1 LAEPGEMIMKRNTGR
16 LLVWGGA
23 ALVAAYA
30 ADSGLMARAATPG
43 FTLRVEPPAELGAGL
58 AVSPGSGSEELA
70 FTSRFGVAGSFSIDH
85 TGSKSD
91 VMPRM
96 RWSRPLGSTL
106 AGAVVSS
113 DGWTFGITGGYG
125 GDDNGS
131 GTALLTPGGA
141 RARSGWSTGLEYDF
155 GPWQLG
161 GYYQFSHSD
170 MGFTPA
176 GQVESGYGLGANYN
190 VAPGLS
196 LFSEAFFYTDGLGR
210 APLAASQTGGS
221 GNSSLKSQT
230 GKLYVIGTHL
240 EW

>member
-1 LAEPGEMIMKRNTGR
+1 MIMKANAGR

-23 ALVAAYA
+23 ALLAALA
-30 ADSGLMARAATPG
+30 ADFGARAASPSQS
-43 FTLRVEPPAELGAGL
+43 FTTRVEPPAGLGAGL
-58 AVSPGSGSEELA
+58 AVIAATGPAELA
-70 FTSRFGVAGSFSIDH
+70 FTTRLGGGSNSFLIDH
-85 TGSKSD
+85 MGGKSD

-96 RWSRPLGSTL
+96 RWSRPLGSSL
-106 AGAVVSS
+106 AGATLSG
-113 DGWTFGITGGYG
+113 DGWSFGVTGGYG
-125 GDDNGS
+125 GDESASGS
-131 GTALLTPGGA
+131 ALLTPGAA

-176 GQVESGYGLGANYN
+176 GQVESGYGVGANYN

-210 APLAASQTGGS
+210 APLAGSQSG

-230 GKLYVIGTHL
+230 SKLYVIGTHL